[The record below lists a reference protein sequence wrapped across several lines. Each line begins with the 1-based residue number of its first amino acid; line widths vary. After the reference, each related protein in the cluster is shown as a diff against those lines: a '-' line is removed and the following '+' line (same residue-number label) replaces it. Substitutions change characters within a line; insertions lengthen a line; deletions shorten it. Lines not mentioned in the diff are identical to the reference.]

1 MPVVSRKEWKKMAE
15 KGRGETPSSVSGR
28 CVGWCHGARQSP
40 RQDARC
46 WEATACRLGDHG
58 VPATYPAASGPSP
71 PALAVRTQPLG
82 GHAKLP
88 AVRRGCTEPAAL
100 RAFPS
105 TDPGGHTHALA
116 FTLLPLTRQPPGS
129 AGDAVLVHSSHVAEP
144 RADGGPPRPCCA
156 RPRGT
161 AASLATACFF
171 TWMH

>member
-1 MPVVSRKEWKKMAE
+1 MPVVSRKEWKKTAE

-46 WEATACRLGDHG
+46 WEAAACRLGDHG
-58 VPATYPAASGPSP
+58 VPATYPAAPGPSP

-82 GHAKLP
+82 GHPELP

-105 TDPGGHTHALA
+105 TDPGGHT
-116 FTLLPLTRQPPGS
+116 PWPSRCCPWPGNHLVLQWTPCWS
-129 AGDAVLVHSSHVAEP
+129 TAAMSRNHGPMAVLLGLAVHARVALQP
-144 RADGGPPRPCCA
+144 R
-156 RPRGT
+156 
-161 AASLATACFF
+161 
-171 TWMH
+171 